1 MMTSGEDKKET
12 KNNWL
17 HLYCPLT
24 HVSLRRSCPRRL
36 RCRILAHDVDGSR
49 PSLHCASWRCF
60 CCSRPAPAPA
70 GGTSWPSGRCSLC
83 REGMQLCSGSAPS
96 PPSWANVWC
105 HSWPRTEVVYSLHW
119 PGHHHLRSPRV
130 QARGAER
137 GVHRRS
143 CRRRGRRDVRQ
154 GMIPAMATGVLVFDL
169 LKLSRSPSDDENCLQ
184 VQMGKPNIDARK
196 FLSEAISLKSKGID
210 GAYKSAA

>member
-1 MMTSGEDKKET
+1 MAANDDGRKKKLLLPKDKKQLVT
-12 KNNWL
+12 
-17 HLYCPLT
+17 PLWSS
-24 HVSLRRSCPRRL
+24 HPSFLSKPRMLSRSVALALVGSAAAFSPMMSMDLGRRSIVQAGAASAVAAPLL
-36 RCRILAHDVDGSR
+36 RPQEAQAGLPVDA
-49 PSLHCASWRCF
+49 LCAGKACNS
-60 CCSRPAPAPA
+60 APV
-70 GGTSWPSGRCSLC
+70 L
-83 REGMQLCSGSAPS
+83 PS
-96 PPSWANVWC
+96 PPSWPNVRC

-169 LKLSRSPSDDENCLQ
+169 LN
-184 VQMGKPNIDARK
+184 
-196 FLSEAISLKSKGID
+196 
-210 GAYKSAA
+210 

>member
-1 MMTSGEDKKET
+1 MFWRDRRTGQEVYCAQKKKILPSFQNLKT

-17 HLYCPLT
+17 HVCCPLT
-24 HVSLRRSCPRRL
+24 PMLTRTVALALVGSAAAFSPMMSVDLGRRSIVQAGAASAVAAPLL
-36 RCRILAHDVDGSR
+36 RPQEAQAGLPVDA
-49 PSLHCASWRCF
+49 LCAGKACNS
-60 CCSRPAPAPA
+60 APV
-70 GGTSWPSGRCSLC
+70 L
-83 REGMQLCSGSAPS
+83 PS

-105 HSWPRTEVVYSLHW
+105 HSWPRTEVVYSLRW

-169 LKLSRSPSDDENCLQ
+169 LN
-184 VQMGKPNIDARK
+184 
-196 FLSEAISLKSKGID
+196 
-210 GAYKSAA
+210 

>member
-1 MMTSGEDKKET
+1 MSRSVALALVGSAAAFSPMMSMDLG
-12 KNNWL
+12 
-17 HLYCPLT
+17 
-24 HVSLRRSCPRRL
+24 RRSIVQAGAASAVAAPLL
-36 RCRILAHDVDGSR
+36 RPQEAQAGLPVDA
-49 PSLHCASWRCF
+49 LCAGKACNS
-60 CCSRPAPAPA
+60 APV
-70 GGTSWPSGRCSLC
+70 L
-83 REGMQLCSGSAPS
+83 PS
-96 PPSWANVWC
+96 PPSWPNVRC